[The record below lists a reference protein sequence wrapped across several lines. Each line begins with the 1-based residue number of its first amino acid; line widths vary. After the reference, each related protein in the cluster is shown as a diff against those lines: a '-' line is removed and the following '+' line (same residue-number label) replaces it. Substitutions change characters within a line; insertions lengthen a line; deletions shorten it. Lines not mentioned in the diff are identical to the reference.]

1 MPKIS
6 VVIPV
11 YNKAKYLAQTIQSVL
26 EQDFTDFE
34 LILIDDGSTDASD
47 AIIRKFNDHR
57 LKTYKQAN
65 QGVAI
70 ARNKG
75 VSLASS
81 PLIAFLDADDIW
93 FSNHLSEIYSL
104 YQNFPDAVF
113 FGTAYKLN
121 FKNKRFKVVFPFEKS
136 QIQLKPYYKYDLG
149 QALFYMSNF
158 AIKKDV
164 FIREKGFKA
173 HIDAEDTEFFIRI
186 GLRYPMAYSQSVTME
201 HLNEADNSL
210 FQQYKLEKKMQLLDF
225 FKVEAQKDPNLQRY
239 LDIHR
244 YAWIIELLLA
254 GETSKAQKLKQEID
268 LKHLNYK
275 QKLLIR
281 LPSFATR
288 FLKNIQ
294 NQLNRL
300 GFYYTPF
307 SN

>member
-47 AIIRKFNDHR
+47 TIIQKFKDQR
-57 LKTYKQAN
+57 LKTLRQAN

-75 VSLASS
+75 VSLATS

-93 FSNHLSEIYSL
+93 FPNHLSEIYSL

-121 FKNKRFKVVFPFEKS
+121 FKNKRFKVIFSFKQS
-136 QIQLKPYYKYDLG
+136 QIQIKPYYKYDLG

-158 AIKKDV
+158 AIKKDI

-173 HIDAEDTEFFIRI
+173 LIDAEDTEFFIRI
-186 GLRYPMAYSQSVTME
+186 GLKYPMAYSQAVTME

-210 FQQYKLEKKMQLLDF
+210 FQQYKLENKMQLPDF
-225 FKVEAQKDPNLQRY
+225 FKTEAQNDPDLKKY

-244 YAWIIELLLA
+244 YAWIIESLLA
-254 GETSKAQKLKQEID
+254 GETSKARKLKQEIN

-275 QKLLIR
+275 QKFLIL
-281 LPSFATR
+281 LPSFAIR

-294 NQLNRL
+294 KQLNKM
-300 GFYYTPF
+300 GFYYTSFP
-307 SN
+307 N